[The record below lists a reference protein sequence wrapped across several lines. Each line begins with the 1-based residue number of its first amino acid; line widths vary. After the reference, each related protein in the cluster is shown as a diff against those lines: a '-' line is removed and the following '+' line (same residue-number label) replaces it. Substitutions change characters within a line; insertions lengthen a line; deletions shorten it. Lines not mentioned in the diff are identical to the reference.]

1 MFQKQ
6 RKIILELIPM
16 VIELYNN
23 RKINHKS
30 FKEIWILDLLE
41 MPKFNKYLTF
51 KEDSIIRVSLN
62 QYPIIIDSVLAPL
75 FLLE

>member
-41 MPKFNKYLTF
+41 MPKFNKYSMLGNTQCSIKVDVRNIF
-51 KEDSIIRVSLN
+51 KIC
-62 QYPIIIDSVLAPL
+62 
-75 FLLE
+75 